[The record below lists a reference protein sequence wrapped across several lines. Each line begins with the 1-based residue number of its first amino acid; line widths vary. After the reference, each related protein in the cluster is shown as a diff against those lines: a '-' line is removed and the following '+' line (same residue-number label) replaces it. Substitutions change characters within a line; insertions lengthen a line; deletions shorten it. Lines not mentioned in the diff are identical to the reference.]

1 MMKKILLVFGTRPE
15 FIKLVPIIMEFRKR
29 GLQNSLLLAN
39 TGQHTHLLAP
49 LLQLFD
55 IQPHFELHIMQP
67 NQSLSRL
74 NARALEQI
82 QGLLDDLA
90 EKNETPAC
98 IIAQGDTT
106 SVMAASM
113 AAYYSRIPFA
123 HLEAGLRTHHFAEP
137 FPEELNRRITA
148 LCAAVHYAP
157 TALAKK
163 NLLQEGIPEKQIFVT
178 GNTIVDAL
186 EMITPTVPTP
196 TACPQTVLITCHRRE
211 NHGENLLQLI
221 KAIQILAHK
230 HPELHFLWLLHPN
243 PKVKEVMLASNIE
256 QQKNIQLH
264 EPLDYFEMIAVLKTT
279 RLIITDSGGLQEEAP
294 SFGLQTLILRDRT
307 ERPEAIDLGCS
318 ALVGCDNYRR
328 IVEVFEEKIHHTTK
342 IKRNPYGDGKA
353 AIRVVNNLCE
363 SFLAIKN
370 EAKLPIVAQ
379 KMENVRKR

>member
-1 MMKKILLVFGTRPE
+1 MKKILLIFGTRPE

-39 TGQHTHLLAP
+39 TGQHTHLIAP
-49 LLQLFD
+49 LLQLFE
-55 IQPHFELHIMQP
+55 IVPHFELNIMQP
-67 NQSLSRL
+67 NQSLSKL

-82 QGLLDDLA
+82 QALLDDLA
-90 EKNETPAC
+90 AKNETPAC

-163 NLLQEGIPEKQIFVT
+163 NLLKEGIPSKQIFVT
-178 GNTIVDAL
+178 GNTVVDAL
-186 EMITPTVPTP
+186 EMILPTVPEP
-196 TACPQTVLITCHRRE
+196 THPPKTVLITCHRRE

-221 KAIQILAHK
+221 KAVKILANK
-230 HPELHFLWLLHPN
+230 HPEFTFSWLLHPN
-243 PKVKEVMLASNIE
+243 PMVKEVVLASGIE
-256 QQKNIQLH
+256 QQPNIQFLQ
-264 EPLDYFEMIAVLKTT
+264 PLDYFEMIEMLKKT

-318 ALVGCDNYRR
+318 VLVGCDNYRR
-328 IVEVFEEKIHHTTK
+328 IVDAFEEKLCRNATIV
-342 IKRNPYGDGKA
+342 RNPYGDGKA

-363 SFLAIKN
+363 LFLHIKN
-370 EAKLPIVAQ
+370 EAVLPIFD
-379 KMENVRKR
+379 KKIELNYEL